1 MKTQNRRIVK
11 KKRWKTFTGLQDGTC
26 SYYKWQWH
34 WQWKHPDFVSY
45 YVLPI
50 KSHSPLVTYVLVSPP
65 LSEFNFKSNWK
76 KQQENVGVFRI
87 KGWYMILLFLFTV
100 QIQCCYLNSWR
111 QWMVS
116 NCNCTKLS
124 MCKHFWRKIY
134 CMEDIQL
141 ETFQKGLRV
150 LKAKM

>member
-1 MKTQNRRIVK
+1 MKTQNRRIVEK
-11 KKRWKTFTGLQDGTC
+11 ERWKTFTGLQDGT
-26 SYYKWQWH
+26 
-34 WQWKHPDFVSY
+34 WQWKHPDFVCH

-76 KQQENVGVFRI
+76 KQQENVGVCRI
-87 KGWYMILLFLFTV
+87 KGWYIILLFLFTV

-116 NCNCTKLS
+116 NWNCTKMS
-124 MCKHFWRKIY
+124 MCKHFCGKYIAQRILNLK
-134 CMEDIQL
+134 L
-141 ETFQKGLRV
+141 FKRV
-150 LKAKM
+150 